1 VILFKPFVA
10 LLQYILEP
18 DDGIFRRVLNFFFKK
33 NLGVAITYN
42 LNDEVFLLCNVDE
55 LNKVLYFLYFDF

>member
-10 LLQYILEP
+10 LLQHILEP
-18 DDGIFRRVLNFFFKK
+18 DDGIFRRVLIYFFFL

-42 LNDEVFLLCNVDE
+42 LNDEEKKNKNDEVF
-55 LNKVLYFLYFDF
+55 